1 MSKQITEKRPVI
13 PSLRKMEVGER
24 VAFPLSR
31 MNCVKTSCTIASVVL
46 GWRFSTHVNREQAA
60 IEVTRKE

>member
-1 MSKQITEKRPVI
+1 M
-13 PSLRKMEVGER
+13 PSLRMMEVGER

-46 GWRFSTHVNREQAA
+46 GWRFSTHVNREQVA